1 MVRILIADD
10 DASILELIHMYLTR
24 EGYNVH
30 RARDGQEAFDM
41 LSDGK
46 WDLIILDVMM
56 PHMDGWQL
64 CMDIRRY
71 YGDVPILLVTAKGE
85 AEDKIKGFR
94 LGTDDYLA
102 KPFVPEELVMR
113 VKALLRRYRI
123 FAGESLTIGNVRL
136 DAATKEAEVD
146 GSLQPLPAKEFE
158 LIYTLAGFPGQIFTR
173 DQLIEKIWGHD
184 YDGDERTVDVH
195 IKRLRDRFSEQN
207 GFTIQTIRG
216 IGYRIEV
223 KAD

>member
-10 DASILELIHMYLTR
+10 DPSILELIHMYLSH
-24 EGYNVH
+24 EGYSVH
-30 RARDGQEAFDM
+30 TARDGKEAFDM
-41 LSDGK
+41 LSNGK

-64 CMDIRRY
+64 TQDIRRY

-85 AEDKIKGFR
+85 SEDKIKGFR

-102 KPFVPEELVMR
+102 KPFVAEELVMR

-123 FAGESLTIGNVRL
+123 FSGESLSIGNVRL
-136 DAATKEAEVD
+136 DASTKEAD
-146 GSLQPLPAKEFE
+146 TNGSLQALPAKEFD
-158 LIYTLAGFPGQIFTR
+158 LLYTLAGFPGQIFTR

-195 IKRLRDRFSEQN
+195 IKRLRDRFTEAN
-207 GFTIQTIRG
+207 GFAIQTIRG

-223 KAD
+223 K

>member
-10 DASILELIHMYLTR
+10 DPSILELIYMYLSR
-24 EGYNVH
+24 EGYSVH
-30 RARDGQEAFDM
+30 TARDGKEAFDT
-41 LSDGK
+41 LGNGK

-64 CMDIRRY
+64 TQDIRRY

-85 AEDKIKGFR
+85 SEDKIKGFR

-102 KPFVPEELVMR
+102 KPFVAEEMVMR

-123 FAGESLTIGNVRL
+123 FSGQSLSIGNVRL
-136 DAATKEAEVD
+136 DASTKEAD
-146 GSLQPLPAKEFE
+146 TNGSLQALPAKEFD
-158 LIYTLAGFPGQIFTR
+158 LLYTLAGFPGQIFTR

-195 IKRLRDRFSEQN
+195 IKRLRDRFTEEN

-223 KAD
+223 K

>member
-1 MVRILIADD
+1 MVSILIADD
-10 DASILELIHMYLTR
+10 DPSILELIHMYLSR
-24 EGYNVH
+24 EGYSVH
-30 RARDGQEAFDM
+30 TARDGKEAFDM
-41 LSDGK
+41 LGNGK

-64 CMDIRRY
+64 TQDIRRY

-85 AEDKIKGFR
+85 SEDKIKGFR

-102 KPFVPEELVMR
+102 KPFVAEELVMR

-123 FAGESLTIGNVRL
+123 FSGESLSIGNVRL
-136 DAATKEAEVD
+136 DASTKEAD
-146 GSLQPLPAKEFE
+146 TNGSLQALPAKEFD
-158 LIYTLAGFPGQIFTR
+158 LLYTLAGFPGQIFTR

-195 IKRLRDRFSEQN
+195 IKRLRDRFTEEN

-223 KAD
+223 K

>member
-1 MVRILIADD
+1 
-10 DASILELIHMYLTR
+10 
-24 EGYNVH
+24 
-30 RARDGQEAFDM
+30 
-41 LSDGK
+41 
-46 WDLIILDVMM
+46 
-56 PHMDGWQL
+56 MDGWQL
-64 CMDIRRY
+64 TQDIRRY

-85 AEDKIKGFR
+85 SEDKIKGFR

-102 KPFVPEELVMR
+102 KPFVAEEMVMR

-123 FAGESLTIGNVRL
+123 FSGESLSIGNVRL
-136 DAATKEAEVD
+136 DASTKEAD
-146 GSLQPLPAKEFE
+146 TNGSLQALPAKEFD
-158 LIYTLAGFPGQIFTR
+158 LLYTLAGFPGQIFTR

-195 IKRLRDRFSEQN
+195 IKRLRDRFTEEN

-223 KAD
+223 K

>member
-10 DASILELIHMYLTR
+10 DPSILELIHMYLSR
-24 EGYNVH
+24 EGYSVH
-30 RARDGQEAFDM
+30 TARDGKEAFDM
-41 LSDGK
+41 LSNGK

-64 CMDIRRY
+64 TQDIRRY

-85 AEDKIKGFR
+85 SEDKIKGFR

-102 KPFVPEELVMR
+102 KPFVAEELVMR

-123 FAGESLTIGNVRL
+123 FSGESLSIGNVRL
-136 DAATKEAEVD
+136 DASTKEAD
-146 GSLQPLPAKEFE
+146 TNGSLQALPAKEFD
-158 LIYTLAGFPGQIFTR
+158 LLYTLAGFPGQIFTR

-195 IKRLRDRFSEQN
+195 IKRLRDRFTEAN
-207 GFTIQTIRG
+207 GFAIQTIRG

-223 KAD
+223 K